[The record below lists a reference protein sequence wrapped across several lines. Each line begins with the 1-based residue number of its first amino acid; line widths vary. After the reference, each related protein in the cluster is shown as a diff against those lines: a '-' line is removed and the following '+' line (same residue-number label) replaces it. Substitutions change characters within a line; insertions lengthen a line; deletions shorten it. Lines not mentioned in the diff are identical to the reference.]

1 MYKDGSLEI
10 TQVSEE
16 DTGSYNCIAKYRSL
30 VYESQ
35 KAHVNVNQF
44 SSTTPMSKQTYGL
57 SKSLPRFLI
66 WPEDRS
72 IAEEDEV
79 IFECLAMN
87 DASLFSGFGTNV
99 SLNSLQFYKYKWL
112 KDGVALD
119 IGYKKNILFF

>member
-1 MYKDGSLEI
+1 M
-10 TQVSEE
+10 SE
-16 DTGSYNCIAKYRSL
+16 DDAGSYYCVAKYRSL

-35 KAHVNVNQF
+35 KAYVNVNRI
-44 SSTTPMSKQTYGL
+44 SSTTSMSKQTYGT
-57 SKSLPRFLI
+57 SKSLPKFLI

-87 DASLFSGFGTNV
+87 DASLFSGFGSNV
-99 SLNSLQFYKYKWL
+99 SLSNLQFYKYKWL

-119 IGYKKNILFF
+119 IGCVKF